1 MYSNGPIELILYLAC
16 LNLLKMSRK
25 PILAFITFF
34 LSFATVAS
42 FGQDGGIIIAKNIT
56 LPKDS
61 AITQITI
68 ALNGLRGQ
76 IEKPNKQNVFIL
88 TAELLSTSA
97 LVDEMKGM
105 EQNAQLHDKNFYKPN
120 LVNIVKQHDN
130 YLVQLSYI
138 GVTDGVPVIKA
149 SFKLLA
155 KQQDGKFLFYS
166 PLKQNTTGWKT
177 RTLGNITFRFKDT
190 LNTTDAKAFQKTVAF
205 YDKKLQA
212 KAPIVQYYCDNFA
225 EAQQLLG
232 VDYKADYAGVKDNN
246 LTANE
251 NGTSLILN
259 GWGAGQHRFDPHDLF
274 HDRLRTVLSPD
285 VINRPVDEGAAY
297 LYGGSWGFTWQQ
309 IITKFNTYVS
319 QNPGVDWLT
328 LYTDGTNFNNE
339 AKTLKISYVINALII
354 QQLEKEKGFPAVMEL
369 LSCGKKEKGDE
380 NYFKALAKLTG
391 INKANFNVRVGAL
404 IEAEK

>member
-1 MYSNGPIELILYLAC
+1 
-16 LNLLKMSRK
+16 MSRK
-25 PILAFITFF
+25 PILAFITFL

-56 LPKDS
+56 LPKDT
-61 AITQITI
+61 AITQIII

-88 TAELLSTSA
+88 PTELLTTSA

-105 EQNAQLHDKNFYKPN
+105 EQNAQLHDKNFYKPY
-120 LVNIVKQHDN
+120 LVNIVKQRDN
-130 YLVQLSYI
+130 YQVQLAYI
-138 GVTDGVPVIKA
+138 GVADGVPAIKA

-155 KQQDGKFLFYS
+155 KQQGGKFLFYS
-166 PLKQNTTGWKT
+166 PLKQNTAGWKT
-177 RTLGNITFRFKDT
+177 KTLGNITFRFKDT

-251 NGTSLILN
+251 NGTSLIIN
-259 GWGAGQHRFDPHDLF
+259 GWGAEQHRFDPHDLF

-297 LYGGSWGFTWQQ
+297 LYGGSWGFTWPQ
-309 IITKFNTYVS
+309 IITKFKTYVS
-319 QNPGVDWLT
+319 QNPNADWLT

-339 AKTLKISYVINALII
+339 AKILKISYVINALII

-380 NYFKALAKLTG
+380 NYFKALERLTG
-391 INKANFNVRVGAL
+391 ITKAYFNVKVWAL
-404 IEAEK
+404 INGQHN

>member
-1 MYSNGPIELILYLAC
+1 
-16 LNLLKMSRK
+16 MSRK
-25 PILAFITFF
+25 PILAFITFL
-34 LSFATVAS
+34 LSFASVAS

-56 LPKDS
+56 LPKDT
-61 AITQITI
+61 AVTQIII

-76 IEKPNKQNVFIL
+76 IERPNKQNVFIL
-88 TAELLSTSA
+88 PTELLTTSA

-105 EQNAQLHDKNFYKPN
+105 EQNAQLHDKNFYKPD
-120 LVNIVKQHDN
+120 LVNIVKQRDN
-130 YLVQLSYI
+130 YLVQLVYI
-138 GVTDGVPVIKA
+138 GVADGVPAIKA

-155 KQQDGKFLFYS
+155 KQQGGKFLFYS
-166 PLKQNTTGWKT
+166 PLKQNTAGWKT
-177 RTLGNITFRFKDT
+177 KTLGNITFRFKDT

-251 NGTSLILN
+251 NGTSLIIN
-259 GWGAGQHRFDPHDLF
+259 GWGAEQHRFDPHDLF

-297 LYGGSWGFTWQQ
+297 LYGGSWGFTWPQ
-309 IITKFNTYVS
+309 IITKFKTYVS
-319 QNPGVDWLT
+319 QNPNADWLT

-339 AKTLKISYVINALII
+339 AKILKISYVINALII

-380 NYFKALAKLTG
+380 NYFKALERLTG
-391 INKANFNVRVGAL
+391 ITKAYFNVKVWAL
-404 IEAEK
+404 INGQHN

>member
-1 MYSNGPIELILYLAC
+1 
-16 LNLLKMSRK
+16 MSRK
-25 PILAFITFF
+25 PILAFITFL

-42 FGQDGGIIIAKNIT
+42 FGQDGGIIIAKNIN
-56 LPKDS
+56 LPKDT
-61 AITQITI
+61 AVTQIII

-76 IEKPNKQNVFIL
+76 IERPNKQNVFIL
-88 TAELLSTSA
+88 PTELLTTSA
-97 LVDEMKGM
+97 LVDEMNGM
-105 EQNAQLHDKNFYKPN
+105 EQNAQLHDKNFYKPYF
-120 LVNIVKQHDN
+120 VNIVKQRDN
-130 YLVQLSYI
+130 YLVQLAYI
-138 GVTDGVPVIKA
+138 GVADGVPAIKA

-155 KQQDGKFLFYS
+155 KQQGGKFLFYS
-166 PLKQNTTGWKT
+166 PLKQNTAGWKT
-177 RTLGNITFRFKDT
+177 KTLGNITFRFKDT

-251 NGTSLILN
+251 NGTSLIIN
-259 GWGAGQHRFDPHDLF
+259 GWGAEQHRFDPHDLF

-297 LYGGSWGFTWQQ
+297 LYGGSWGFTWPQ
-309 IITKFNTYVS
+309 IITKFKTYVS
-319 QNPGVDWLT
+319 QNPNADWLT

-339 AKTLKISYVINALII
+339 AKILKISYVINALII

-391 INKANFNVRVGAL
+391 INKADFNMRVGAL
-404 IEAEK
+404 IKAAK